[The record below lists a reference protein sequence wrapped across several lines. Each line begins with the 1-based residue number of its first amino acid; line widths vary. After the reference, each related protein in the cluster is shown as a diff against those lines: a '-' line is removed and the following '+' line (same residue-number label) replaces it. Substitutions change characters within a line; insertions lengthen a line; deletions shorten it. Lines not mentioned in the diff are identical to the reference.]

1 MVKPSASYTK
11 PVLEDVETGDGKQLK
26 ASGRCAACRVRNPG
40 KTRSAF
46 TLALLPQPVSQGS
59 SGVAWGPRGK
69 QHPGGSSRGASV
81 PSLESH

>member
-46 TLALLPQPVSQGS
+46 TLSIA
-59 SGVAWGPRGK
+59 AT
-69 QHPGGSSRGASV
+69 ASV
-81 PSLESH
+81 TGKLWCSLGSERKAASWGLLQGCVCPLS